1 MMTIGPGL
9 FRLFLSYLVVLHHSF
24 PLRLGAWAVYV
35 FFILSGFWICR
46 MWRRRYSK
54 AENPYLTFV
63 VSRWWRLAPVFIVC
77 TCLGALSSLFL
88 QGGADAGAHPG
99 NLSWWLR
106 QLLIVGSTQVQTE
119 LPPAWSLDVEMQFY
133 LLAPLLIFLFVRLGN
148 IGRSLVI
155 SGFLGWLLFFL
166 YKGGYSQL
174 AHLWLFVGFFLI
186 GVSIELNQWKPSR
199 NLGWGSMLVFAVI
212 TLALAVFPPTHR
224 GVWTSGQEA
233 LSNPNT
239 FSSHLVNLWWVLG
252 AVLVA
257 PFVAWNVSQASPSFD
272 RMLGNLAYPLYLF
285 HWIPRQWYYHFSQT
299 NEAHWKQLALLAAN
313 FFAASMGA
321 LLILWVIDQP
331 LDRLRAVWV
340 ESRKAKAK
348 APLPERVPISS

>member
-46 MWRRRYSK
+46 MWRRRYLK
-54 AENPYLTFV
+54 TQQPFMTFV
-63 VSRWWRLAPVFIVC
+63 ISRWWRLAPVFIVC
-77 TCLGALSSLFL
+77 TCLGVVSSLLLRGPDALSHS
-88 QGGADAGAHPG
+88 G

-106 QLLIVGSTQVQTE
+106 QLLIVGSTQAVTE

-133 LLAPLLIFLFVRLGN
+133 LLAPLLILFFARVSSVV
-148 IGRSLVI
+148 RSLVI
-155 SGFLGWLLFFL
+155 AGFIGWLLLFL
-166 YKGGYSQL
+166 FRGGYSQL

-199 NLGWGSMLVFAVI
+199 GLAWGSVLAFLVVTVA
-212 TLALAVFPPTHR
+212 LALNPQTHR
-224 GVWTSGQEA
+224 GVWTTGRET
-233 LSNPNT
+233 LTNPDT
-239 FSSHLVNLWWVLG
+239 FFSHLVSLWWVLG

-257 PFVAWNVSQASPSFD
+257 PFVARNVCQASPSFD

-285 HWIPRQWYYHFSQT
+285 HWIPRDWYYHFSLT
-299 NEAHWKQLALLAAN
+299 SEANWKQLALLAAN
-313 FFAASMGA
+313 FLTASAGA
-321 LLILWVIDQP
+321 FLILCLIDQP
-331 LDRLRAVWV
+331 LDRLRAAWV
-340 ESRKAKAK
+340 ESRKAKSK
-348 APLPERVPISS
+348 APLPQSVPVSN